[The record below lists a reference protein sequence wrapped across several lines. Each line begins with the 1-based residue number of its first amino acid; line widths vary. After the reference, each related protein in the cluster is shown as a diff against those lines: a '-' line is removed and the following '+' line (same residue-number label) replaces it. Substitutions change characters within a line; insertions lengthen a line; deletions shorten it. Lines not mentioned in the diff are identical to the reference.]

1 MSRRPQKP
9 NRRASSPQA
18 SASSPREFRLP
29 ENTTPAL
36 PAVEDFAGLDMP
48 AALLKTLTAQGVTT
62 PFPIQAATLPNSL
75 AGRDLLGRGRTG
87 SGKTLAFGLA
97 LLARTAGLRAEPK
110 APLALVLVPTR
121 ELAQQ
126 VTDALTPYA
135 TAVNLRLATVV
146 GGLSI
151 TKQAGTLRRG
161 AEVVVATPGRL
172 NDLVERGD
180 CVLDQVRITVLDEAD
195 QMTDMGFLPQI
206 TKLIQHVRPDG
217 QRMLFSATLDRN
229 IDRLVQR
236 FLTDPVVHSVDP
248 SAGAVTTMEH
258 HVLHVQDETDKKA
271 VTTRIAAR
279 DGRVILFLDTKRSA
293 DRLAKRLL
301 AVGVRAAAL
310 HGGRSQPQR
319 NRTLEQFKNGQVTA
333 LVATNVAARGIHV
346 DDLDLVVNVDPP
358 TDHKDYLHRGG
369 RTARAG
375 GSGSVVT
382 LVLPD
387 QKRDVTRLMSDAGI
401 RPRTA
406 RITSSDAELTTIT
419 GAREPSGVAVT
430 IEVPSRRRRPA
441 RRPAPSA
448 AGAPADAAETA
459 AGQYGDRCGSP
470 YGEPGLDRRAAA
482 GTTASDST
490 SASGGR
496 GAARRAGSGG
506 ATGGAVGAGG
516 RSADRQS
523 AAGAATRAASGKVAR
538 GSGRRTAA
546 GGATGGAA
554 GTGGRGSGSRGG
566 RRAPPRDALPLNAAG
581 GHLTTVA
588 GRADTCAGSAP
599 VTVAGV
605 GRICRSDVVFG
616 PGTELLGP
624 PGRPGRVLS
633 R

>member
-1 MSRRPQKP
+1 MPRRPQKP
-9 NRRASSPQA
+9 NRRASSPA
-18 SASSPREFRLP
+18 PSASPPREFRLP
-29 ENTTPAL
+29 QSTTPAL
-36 PAVEDFAGLDMP
+36 PAVDDFAALDMP
-48 AALLKTLTAQGVTT
+48 AGLLKTLTAQGVTT
-62 PFPIQAATLPNSL
+62 PFPIQGATLPNSL

-97 LLARTAGLRAEPK
+97 LLARTAGLRALPK

-135 TAVNLRLATVV
+135 TAVNLRLTTVV

-151 TKQAGTLRRG
+151 TKQAGALRRG
-161 AEVVVATPGRL
+161 ADVLVATPGRL

-180 CVLDQVRITVLDEAD
+180 CVLGDVRITVLDEAD

-206 TKLIQHVRPDG
+206 TKLIQQVRPDG

-258 HVLHVQDETDKKA
+258 YVLHVQDETDKKA

-279 DGRVILFLDTKRSA
+279 DGRVILFLDTKRAA
-293 DRLAKRLL
+293 DRLTKRLL

-319 NRTLEQFKNGQVTA
+319 NRTLEQFKSGQVTA

-375 GSGSVVT
+375 GSGSVAT

-401 RPRTA
+401 RPRTS
-406 RITSSDAELTTIT
+406 RITSSDPELAAIT

-430 IEVPSRRRRPA
+430 IEVPQPVTATASRTEGKTGRRSAGRRRNGG
-441 RRPAPSA
+441 
-448 AGAPADAAETA
+448 GAK
-459 AGQYGDRCGSP
+459 
-470 YGEPGLDRRAAA
+470 AAA
-482 GTTASDST
+482 GTATRTENRGSERRAAT
-490 SASGGR
+490 GATASGGT
-496 GAARRAGSGG
+496 S
-506 ATGGAVGAGG
+506 ATGG
-516 RSADRQS
+516 
-523 AAGAATRAASGKVAR
+523 R
-538 GSGRRTAA
+538 GTARRTAA
-546 GGATGGAA
+546 GGATGGAVRA
-554 GTGGRGSGSRGG
+554 GGRVSDRRSANGAATGAGAGSGAGKAPRGGSGRRAKTGGGAGEAGATGSRNPDRRGG
-566 RRAPPRDALPLNAAG
+566 RR
-581 GHLTTVA
+581 T
-588 GRADTCAGSAP
+588 SAN
-599 VTVAGV
+599 
-605 GRICRSDVVFG
+605 
-616 PGTELLGP
+616 
-624 PGRPGRVLS
+624 
-633 R
+633 

>member
-1 MSRRPQKP
+1 
-9 NRRASSPQA
+9 
-18 SASSPREFRLP
+18 
-29 ENTTPAL
+29 
-36 PAVEDFAGLDMP
+36 MP
-48 AALLKTLTAQGVTT
+48 AALLKTLTTQGVTT
-62 PFPIQAATLPNSL
+62 PFPIQAATLPNAL

-97 LLARTAGLRAEPK
+97 LLARTAGRRAQPK

-126 VTDALTPYA
+126 VAAALTPYA

-151 TKQAGTLRRG
+151 TRQAGALRRG
-161 AEVVVATPGRL
+161 AEVLVASPGRL

-180 CVLDQVRITVLDEAD
+180 CVLDNVRITVLDEAD
-195 QMTDMGFLPQI
+195 QMADMGFLPQI
-206 TKLIQHVRPDG
+206 TRLIQQVRPDG

-229 IDRLVQR
+229 VDVLVQR
-236 FLTDPVVHSVDP
+236 FLNDPVVHSVDP

-258 HVLHVQDETDKKA
+258 HVLHVQDETEKKA

-319 NRTLEQFKNGQVTA
+319 NRTLEQFKNGQVNA
-333 LVATNVAARGIHV
+333 LVATNVAARGIHI

-382 LVLPD
+382 LVLPA

-406 RITSSDAELTTIT
+406 RVTSSDAALATIT

-430 IEVPSRRRRPA
+430 IEVTQSASPTAFPPDRKTVKSGGRSRRSRNGGARAATGTATRRG
-441 RRPAPSA
+441 RRGSDRRDA
-448 AGAPADAAETA
+448 AGA
-459 AGQYGDRCGSP
+459 
-470 YGEPGLDRRAAA
+470 
-482 GTTASDST
+482 
-490 SASGGR
+490 SASGD
-496 GAARRAGSGG
+496 
-506 ATGGAVGAGG
+506 T
-516 RSADRQS
+516 SA
-523 AAGAATRAASGKVAR
+523 
-538 GSGRRTAA
+538 
-546 GGATGGAA
+546 
-554 GTGGRGSGSRGG
+554 TGGRGSADRAGSSRATGGALGSGGRSSDRRGG
-566 RRAPPRDALPLNAAG
+566 RCTP
-581 GHLTTVA
+581 
-588 GRADTCAGSAP
+588 
-599 VTVAGV
+599 
-605 GRICRSDVVFG
+605 
-616 PGTELLGP
+616 
-624 PGRPGRVLS
+624 
-633 R
+633 

>member
-9 NRRASSPQA
+9 NRRASSHPS
-18 SASSPREFRLP
+18 SASSPRDFRMP
-29 ENTTPAL
+29 EITTPAL
-36 PAVEDFAGLDMP
+36 PAVEDFAALDMP
-48 AALLKTLTAQGVTT
+48 AALLKTLTAHGVTT

-135 TAVNLRLATVV
+135 SAVNLRLATVV

-151 TKQAGTLRRG
+151 TKQAGALRRG
-161 AEVVVATPGRL
+161 ADVVVATPGRL

-180 CVLDQVRITVLDEAD
+180 CILDQVRITVLDEAD

-206 TKLIQHVRPDG
+206 TRLIQHVRPDG

-248 SAGAVTTMEH
+248 PAGAVATMEH

-319 NRTLEQFKNGQVTA
+319 NRTLEQFRNGQVTA
-333 LVATNVAARGIHV
+333 LVATNVAARGIHI

-382 LVLPD
+382 LVLPA
-387 QKRDVTRLMSDAGI
+387 QKHDVTRLMSDAGI

-406 RITSSDAELTTIT
+406 RVTSSDAHLATIT

-430 IEVPSRRRRPA
+430 IELPQPATPKAPAPGRKTGTKPDRRSSRRRNGGEGK
-441 RRPAPSA
+441 APTGA
-448 AGAPADAAETA
+448 AT
-459 AGQYGDRCGSP
+459 RTGSQ
-470 YGEPGLDRRAAA
+470 GSGRRAAA
-482 GTTASDST
+482 GTTASDGT
-490 SASGGR
+490 SPTSGR
-496 GAARRAGSGG
+496 GSARRAGSAG
-506 ATGGAVGAGG
+506 ATGSAVNVGG
-516 RSADRQS
+516 RSSGRESAGGTATGADL
-523 AAGAATRAASGKVAR
+523 GKAVR
-538 GSGRRTAA
+538 GSGRRAA
-546 GGATGGAA
+546 AGPAPGGATG
-554 GTGGRGSGSRGG
+554 TGGRSSG
-566 RRAPPRDALPLNAAG
+566 RR
-581 GHLTTVA
+581 T
-588 GRADTCAGSAP
+588 SA
-599 VTVAGV
+599 T
-605 GRICRSDVVFG
+605 
-616 PGTELLGP
+616 
-624 PGRPGRVLS
+624 
-633 R
+633 

>member
-1 MSRRPQKP
+1 MTRRSQKP
-9 NRRASSPQA
+9 NRRASSPPP
-18 SASSPREFRLP
+18 SASSPTEFRLP
-29 ENTTPAL
+29 ESRTPAL
-36 PAVEDFAGLDMP
+36 PAVTDFAGLDMP
-48 AALLKTLTAQGVTT
+48 AGLLKTLTAQGVTT

-97 LLARTAGLRAEPK
+97 LLARTAGLRAESK

-135 TAVNLRLATVV
+135 TAVDVRLATVV

-151 TKQAGTLRRG
+151 TRQADALRRG
-161 AEVVVATPGRL
+161 AEVLVATPGRL

-180 CVLDQVRITVLDEAD
+180 CVLGQVRITVLDEAD

-206 TKLIQHVRPDG
+206 TKLIQQVRPDG

-258 HVLHVQDETDKKA
+258 HVLHIQDETDKKA

-293 DRLAKRLL
+293 DRLTKRLL

-333 LVATNVAARGIHV
+333 LVATNVAARGIHI

-387 QKRDVTRLMSDAGI
+387 QKRDVTRLLSDAGI
-401 RPRTA
+401 RPRSA
-406 RITSSDAELTTIT
+406 RIKSSDAELATIT
-419 GAREPSGVAVT
+419 GAREPSGVPVT
-430 IEVPSRRRRPA
+430 IEVPRPATPTASRQDGKTGGERSRRSGRRRR
-441 RRPAPSA
+441 SGGGSQA
-448 AGAPADAAETA
+448 ATGAATST
-459 AGQYGDRCGSP
+459 GSR
-470 YGEPGLDRRAAA
+470 GSDRRAAA
-482 GTTASDST
+482 GAAASGDT
-490 SASGGR
+490 SANGGR
-496 GAARRAGSGG
+496 RSGLRSKAAG
-506 ATGGAVGAGG
+506 ATGGAAGAGG
-516 RSADRQS
+516 RGSDRR
-523 AAGAATRAASGKVAR
+523 AAAAAATGSASGKDAR
-538 GSGRRTAA
+538 GSRRRTTA
-546 GGATGGAA
+546 GGGTGGAA
-554 GTGGRGSGSRGG
+554 GTGGRGSDRRGG
-566 RRAPPRDALPLNAAG
+566 RRTPS
-581 GHLTTVA
+581 T
-588 GRADTCAGSAP
+588 
-599 VTVAGV
+599 
-605 GRICRSDVVFG
+605 
-616 PGTELLGP
+616 
-624 PGRPGRVLS
+624 
-633 R
+633 

>member
-1 MSRRPQKP
+1 MSRRSPRS
-9 NRRASSPQA
+9 NRRASSPA
-18 SASSPREFRLP
+18 APARSAPSSSPREFRLP
-29 ENTTPAL
+29 ESTTPAL
-36 PAVEDFAGLDMP
+36 PAVEDFAALDMP
-48 AALLKTLTAQGVTT
+48 EGLLKTLAAQGVTT

-110 APLALVLVPTR
+110 APLAMVLVPTR

-126 VTDALTPYA
+126 VTDALAPYA
-135 TAVNLRLATVV
+135 TAVNLRIATVV

-161 AEVVVATPGRL
+161 AEVLVATPGRL

-180 CVLDQVRITVLDEAD
+180 CVLGDVRITVLDEAD

-206 TKLIQHVRPDG
+206 TKLIQRVRPDG

-258 HVLHVQDETDKKA
+258 HVLHVMDETDKKA

-387 QKRDVTRLMSDAGI
+387 QKRDVTQLMSHAGI

-406 RITSSDAELTTIT
+406 RITSSDTALATIT
-419 GAREPSGVAVT
+419 GAREPSGVPVT
-430 IEVPSRRRRPA
+430 IEVPEPAKPAAARKPGNRSSRRRSGA
-441 RRPAPSA
+441 RGA
-448 AGAPADAAETA
+448 ATAATPRGTDNRASTGKTPTTGAPK
-459 AGQYGDRCGSP
+459 
-470 YGEPGLDRRAAA
+470 
-482 GTTASDST
+482 
-490 SASGGR
+490 R
-496 GAARRAGSGG
+496 GAARRTSAAPAAKGRP
-506 ATGGAVGAGG
+506 TGGK
-516 RSADRQS
+516 
-523 AAGAATRAASGKVAR
+523 SG
-538 GSGRRTAA
+538 GSGR
-546 GGATGGAA
+546 
-554 GTGGRGSGSRGG
+554 GSR
-566 RRAPPRDALPLNAAG
+566 RNPA
-581 GHLTTVA
+581 T
-588 GRADTCAGSAP
+588 
-599 VTVAGV
+599 
-605 GRICRSDVVFG
+605 
-616 PGTELLGP
+616 
-624 PGRPGRVLS
+624 
-633 R
+633 